1 MPPSLRRG
9 LTQIEQFCGK
19 WPGGRDR
26 EVPVDTVGRHSED
39 GQTGK
44 KLKFD
49 RPQNIELTREGDDE
63 ADTEP
68 GEICAI
74 APAANRAA
82 CLWVVVETPPG
93 SGQGASTRAMVDSGN
108 LTRQGIVI

>member
-1 MPPSLRRG
+1 M
-9 LTQIEQFCGK
+9 
-19 WPGGRDR
+19 
-26 EVPVDTVGRHSED
+26 DTVGQHPRD

-44 KLKFD
+44 KLKFS
-49 RPQNIELTREGDDE
+49 RLQNIELTRDGDDE
-63 ADTEP
+63 ADPEP

-93 SGQGASTRAMVDSGN
+93 SGRGASTRAMVDSGN
-108 LTRQGIVI
+108 LTR